1 MRREMAD
8 QKKLSNILWQ
18 AKMQM
23 NTNWLEA
30 KRILQIG
37 LIEFPR
43 SVELLLFMAEIY
55 FSKKLFRKAVGVYH
69 QVLKI
74 DPDNETAIF
83 QLANSFLAISE
94 YKLAIDYYDR
104 LYPNFPELL
113 YNKAYAYSKIG
124 RNDKSIAVLENIF
137 YYKITSLLPYVF
149 LAELYFL
156 DGRHEDSIK
165 TLEKAQLIFGKRG
178 NISYLMGLA
187 HYNLKNVLKAYV
199 AFEEADKLKV
209 NSANFYKN
217 YALTCNKIGKT
228 EKAIDLLMNGI
239 KSNPFDPIV
248 YIELIQIY
256 MEHDRLDEALAIA
269 QLSRKNVPYSV
280 TLSMLHDKLMLH
292 LKKQDKKEK

>member
-1 MRREMAD
+1 MAD

-18 AKMQM
+18 AKMQL
-23 NTNWLEA
+23 NTNWLES
-30 KRILQIG
+30 KRILQTG
-37 LIEFPR
+37 LIEFPK

-74 DPDNETAIF
+74 DPENENAIF

-165 TLEKAQLIFGKRG
+165 TLEKAQLIFGKHG

-187 HYNLKNVLKAYV
+187 YYNLKNILKAYV
-199 AFEEADKLKV
+199 EFEEAEKLKV

-256 MEHDRLDEALAIA
+256 MEHDRFDEALAIA
-269 QLSRKNVPYSV
+269 QLSRKNIPYSV

-292 LKKQDKKEK
+292 IRKKDKKE

>member
-1 MRREMAD
+1 MID
-8 QKKLSNILWQ
+8 QKKLNNILWR
-18 AKMQM
+18 AKMQL
-23 NTNWLEA
+23 NTNWLES
-30 KRILQIG
+30 KRILRTG
-37 LIEFPR
+37 LKEFPK
-43 SVELLLFMAEIY
+43 STELLLFMAEIY

-69 QVLKI
+69 QILRI
-74 DPDNETAIF
+74 EPDNESAIF
-83 QLANSFLAISE
+83 QLANSFMAISE
-94 YKLAIDYYDR
+94 YRLAIDYYDR

-156 DGRHEDSIK
+156 NGRHEDSIK
-165 TLEKAQLIFGKRG
+165 TLEKAQLIFGKQG

-187 HYNLKNVLKAYV
+187 YYNLKNYLKAYIE
-199 AFEEADKLKV
+199 FESAEKLQVK
-209 NSANFYKN
+209 SANFYKN
-217 YALTCNKIGKT
+217 FALTCNKIGKT
-228 EKAIDLLMNGI
+228 EKALDLLINGI

-256 MEHDRLDEALAIA
+256 MEHNRYDEALTIA

-280 TLSMLHDKLMLH
+280 TLSMLHDKLMLYM
-292 LKKQDKKEK
+292 KKPDNTVK

>member
-1 MRREMAD
+1 MID
-8 QKKLSNILWQ
+8 QKKLNNILWR
-18 AKMQM
+18 AKMQL
-23 NTNWLEA
+23 NTNWLES
-30 KRILQIG
+30 KRILQTG
-37 LIEFPR
+37 LKEFPK
-43 SVELLLFMAEIY
+43 STELLLFMAEIY

-69 QVLKI
+69 QVLRI
-74 DPDNETAIF
+74 DPDNESAIF

-94 YKLAIDYYDR
+94 YRLAIDYYDR
-104 LYPNFPELL
+104 LHPNFPELL

-156 DGRHEDSIK
+156 NGRHEDSIK
-165 TLEKAQLIFGKRG
+165 TLEKAQLIFGKQG

-187 HYNLKNVLKAYV
+187 YYNLKNHLKAYIE
-199 AFEEADKLKV
+199 FESAEKLQVK
-209 NSANFYKN
+209 SANFYKN
-217 YALTCNKIGKT
+217 FALTCNKIGKT
-228 EKAIDLLMNGI
+228 EKALDLLISGI

-256 MEHDRLDEALAIA
+256 MEHNRYDEALTIA

-280 TLSMLHDKLMLH
+280 TLSMLHDKLMLYM
-292 LKKQDKKEK
+292 KKPDNTVK

>member
-1 MRREMAD
+1 MAD

-18 AKMQM
+18 AKMQL
-23 NTNWLEA
+23 NTNWLES
-30 KRILQIG
+30 KRILQTG
-37 LIEFPR
+37 LEEFPK
-43 SVELLLFMAEIY
+43 SIELLLFMAEIY

-74 DPDNETAIF
+74 DPDNESAIF
-83 QLANSFLAISE
+83 QLANSFLAIGE

-156 DGRHEDSIK
+156 DSRHEDSIK

-187 HYNLKNVLKAYV
+187 YYHLKNVLKAYV
-199 AFEEADKLKV
+199 AFEEAEKLKV

-228 EKAIDLLMNGI
+228 DKAIDLLMNGI

-256 MEHDRLDEALAIA
+256 MEHDRFDDALAIA
-269 QLSRKNVPYSV
+269 KLSRKNVPYSV

-292 LKKQDKKEK
+292 LKKQDKKE

>member
-18 AKMQM
+18 AKMQL
-23 NTNWLEA
+23 NTNWLES
-30 KRILQIG
+30 KRILQTG
-37 LIEFPR
+37 LREFPN
-43 SVELLLFMAEIY
+43 SVELLLFLAEIY
-55 FSKKLFRKAVGVYH
+55 FIKKLFRKAIGVYH

-104 LYPNFPELL
+104 LYADFPELL
-113 YNKAYAYSKIG
+113 YNKAYAYSKLG

-165 TLEKAQLIFGKRG
+165 TLEKAQLLFGKRG

-199 AFEEADKLKV
+199 AFEDAEKLKV

-256 MEHDRLDEALAIA
+256 MEHDRFDEALAVA
-269 QLSRKNVPYSV
+269 KLSRKNVPYSV
-280 TLSMLHDKLMLH
+280 TLSMLHDKLLLH
-292 LKKQDKKEK
+292 LKKQYK